1 MREEISI
8 ARSCAVNR
16 SEKSG
21 PHSAQVAARER
32 VLEMADQL
40 FATHGYQAVSL
51 RDIGASL
58 GMRHA
63 SLYYHFPNGKEELY
77 VAVVERR
84 MRGYQTQ
91 LEQVLRDA
99 GSDWRQQLRAAARW
113 MVAQPHM
120 HLGRM
125 MQSDMPAISE
135 ESADTLRVIVRDALL
150 QPLTRPIQQA
160 LADNPEKRQRSVTY
174 AGMFLSLIEGIE
186 NLPANY
192 LTSSKNELVDVV
204 IDFVLHGLTS

>member
-1 MREEISI
+1 M
-8 ARSCAVNR
+8 AVNR

-21 PHSAQVAARER
+21 PQSAQVAARER
-32 VLEMADQL
+32 VLEVADQL

-58 GMRHA
+58 SMRHA
-63 SLYYHFPNGKEELY
+63 SLYYHFPRGKEELY

-84 MRGYQTQ
+84 MRSYQTQ

-99 GSDWRQQLRAAARW
+99 GADWRQQLSAAAHW
-113 MVAQPHM
+113 MLTQPHM

-160 LADNPEKRQRSVTY
+160 LVNNPEKRRRSVTY

-192 LTSSKNELVDVV
+192 LTGNKDELVDVV
-204 IDFVLHGLTS
+204 IDFVLHGLTT